1 MTASRLRQSIVLA
14 LLSAM
19 VAGVSLRS
27 ATCQLTPAGVVGYA
41 SEGFF
46 GDLEDYLDDLF
57 DSDD

>member
-1 MTASRLRQSIVLA
+1 MTASRLRKSIVLA
-14 LLSAM
+14 LLSVM
-19 VAGVSLRS
+19 VAGVTLRS

-46 GDLEDYLDDLF
+46 GNLENYLDDLF

>member
-1 MTASRLRQSIVLA
+1 MTASRLRKSIVLA
-14 LLSAM
+14 LLSTM
-19 VAGVSLRS
+19 VAGMSLRS
-27 ATCQLTPAGVVGYA
+27 ANCQLTPAGVVGYA

>member
-1 MTASRLRQSIVLA
+1 MTAPRLRQSIVLA
-14 LLSAM
+14 LLSVM

-46 GDLEDYLDDLF
+46 GNLENYLDDLF

>member
-1 MTASRLRQSIVLA
+1 MTAFRLRPSIVLA
-14 LLSAM
+14 LLSAL

>member
-14 LLSAM
+14 ILSAM
-19 VAGVSLRS
+19 VVAVSLRS
-27 ATCQLTPAGVVGYA
+27 ATCQLTPAGIVGYA

>member
-46 GDLEDYLDDLF
+46 GDLENYLDDLF